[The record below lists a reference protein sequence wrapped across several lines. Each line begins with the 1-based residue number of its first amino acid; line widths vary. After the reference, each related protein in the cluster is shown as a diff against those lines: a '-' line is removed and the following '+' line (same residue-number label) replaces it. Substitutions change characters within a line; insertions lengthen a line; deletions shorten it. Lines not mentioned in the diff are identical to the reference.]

1 MKFILIL
8 IVIPFIVFAQPDNEQ
23 LLKIKSVSSV
33 AQMNA
38 ISNPEEGC
46 LVFVSATK
54 VIYYYDNSSWKP
66 LGNSW
71 HINGNTCS
79 SGNFLGTT
87 NNQDISFRSNNT
99 ERMAIKNDG
108 KIGVNTNSPT
118 GVFQVGESTQSAEDI
133 INTSNISTSPVLAP
147 GYANFYVDNLNT
159 QGAAQL
165 NQSIQYNGSAS
176 DPRIVTQYTIRT
188 TSFYPPNGFI
198 FQGRLND
205 NSGWVTLNSQSNVSW
220 PGSYYLE
227 FNFNNTTV
235 YEDYR
240 LIINSITSSVL
251 STLITEVE
259 FKEIIEV
266 FPILTV
272 KDNGRV
278 GIGFDPP
285 TQKLQVG
292 GHILADAYTPD
303 YVFEHYFEG
312 QSELNPN
319 YKSYSLEKTK
329 KYIEKHKHLP
339 GVPSAQEVKRQGGI
353 ILNKAIDTNLEKIE
367 ELYLHIFKL
376 NTRIKELEH
385 LISIEEIKKAPQK

>member
-87 NNQDISFRSNNT
+87 NNQDVSFRSNNT
-99 ERMAIKNDG
+99 ERMVIKNDG

-118 GVFQVGESTQSAEDI
+118 GVFQVGESTQSSEDI
-133 INTSNISTSPVLAP
+133 LTVANGLTSNFSLINSGQYFIDNNTSTNS
-147 GYANFYVDNLNT
+147 
-159 QGAAQL
+159 
-165 NQSIQYNGSAS
+165 SIQNGMWLQHNGNSS
-176 DPRIVTQYTIRT
+176 DPKIVTSYSLRF
-188 TSFYPPNGFI
+188 SSYAANGFYL
-198 FQGRLND
+198 QGRLND
-205 NSGWVTLNSQSNVSW
+205 NSGWVTLDTRTNVNW
-220 PGSYYLE
+220 PGSYFLE
-227 FNFNNTTV
+227 FTFNNTTA

-240 LIINSITSSVL
+240 ITFNGWDNPFLFGVL
-251 STLITEVE
+251 LEME
-259 FKEIIEV
+259 FKENIQQYPL
-266 FPILTV
+266 FTV
-272 KDNGRV
+272 KTNGRI
-278 GIGFDPP
+278 GISFDPP
-285 TQKLQVG
+285 NQKLQVG
-292 GHILADAYTPD
+292 GNILADAYTPD

-339 GVPSAQEVKRQGGI
+339 GVPSAQEVKKQGGI
-353 ILNKAIDTNLEKIE
+353 ILNEAIDTNLEKIE
-367 ELYLHIFKL
+367 ELYLHLFEL